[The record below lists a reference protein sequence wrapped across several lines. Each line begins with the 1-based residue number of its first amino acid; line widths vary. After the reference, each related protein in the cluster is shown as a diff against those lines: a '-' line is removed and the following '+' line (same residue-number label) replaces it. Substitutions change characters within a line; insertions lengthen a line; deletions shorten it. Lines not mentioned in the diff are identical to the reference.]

1 MREGNVCGSSKG
13 LVRNQRTAL
22 PAAKH
27 PTALLLALAL
37 LALGLF
43 SGCASKPA
51 SGGGFLADQYNATT
65 GYPAVGHTP
74 TYP

>member
-13 LVRNQRTAL
+13 VVRNQRTA
-22 PAAKH
+22 PPVAKH
-27 PTALLLALAL
+27 QTVLLVALAL

-43 SGCASKPA
+43 SGCASTP
-51 SGGGFLADQYNATT
+51 GGGAYLADQYNPTT